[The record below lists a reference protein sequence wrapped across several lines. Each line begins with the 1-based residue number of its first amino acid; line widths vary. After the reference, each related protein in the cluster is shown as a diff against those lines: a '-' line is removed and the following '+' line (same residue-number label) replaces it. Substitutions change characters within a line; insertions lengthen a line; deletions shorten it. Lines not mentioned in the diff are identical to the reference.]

1 MTRHIT
7 SISISW
13 TISLLT
19 KTHPYFSMTFPM
31 LEVIQCLSLAHCLPP
46 ICLITVPVSQRAF
59 SWEDN
64 QFLSWHCPWH
74 EQRGWKQSQKE
85 AVLRRS
91 GSSSSGASFPLAGS
105 SVSWAPAGSAAFH
118 YPARGQITGVQL
130 AALDPLILWRKGGW
144 RLSVVQTYV
153 LDQFKVTVT
162 CFRDLL

>member
-1 MTRHIT
+1 MNYIT
-7 SISISW
+7 FNKNSSIFQHDISHVRGYPVLV
-13 TISLLT
+13 TGTLPASN
-19 KTHPYFSMTFPM
+19 M
-31 LEVIQCLSLAHCLPP
+31 LDHLSQYPP
-46 ICLITVPVSQRAF
+46 LSQRAF

-130 AALDPLILWRKGGW
+130 GALDPLILWRKGGW